1 MNAESWKAMDSYL
14 EDILCLR
21 DPRLDAALAR
31 CEQAGLPP
39 HGVALN
45 QGRMLQIFARMAGA
59 RRILEIGTLGGYS
72 AICMADALP
81 QGGKLVSL
89 ESNLRYAEVARENIR
104 VAGLSQVVDV
114 VVGDAGATLDG
125 MVASRVPP
133 FDLIFIDADKKDNPR
148 YMAAALALS
157 RDGTV
162 IVGDNIIRGG
172 RLMDEAGRAQPDV
185 LGTRAFLADMARDL
199 RLTCTALQ
207 TVGAKGW
214 DGFSLAIVSKPA

>member
-1 MNAESWKAMDSYL
+1 MNAETWNALDSFL
-14 EDILCLR
+14 EDVLFLR
-21 DPRLDAALAR
+21 DARLDAALAR
-31 CEQAGLPP
+31 AEQAGLPP

-45 QGRMLQIFARMAGA
+45 QGRMLQIFARMVRA

-81 QGGKLVSL
+81 EGGKLVSL
-89 ESNLRYAEVARENIR
+89 ERDARYARVARENIR
-104 VAGLSQVVDV
+104 AAGLERMVDV
-114 VVGDAGATLDG
+114 VVGDAVTTLDR
-125 MVASRVPP
+125 MVAEEAAP

-148 YMAAALALS
+148 YLAAALRLA

-172 RLMDEAGRAQPDV
+172 RLHAEDAQDDPDV
-185 LGTRAFLADMARDL
+185 RGARTFLADMARDL

-207 TVGAKGW
+207 TVGSKGW
-214 DGFSLAIVSKPA
+214 DGFSLAIVSM